1 MRYTPIGNE
10 REALDRINGLGFN
23 QYVVASY
30 EEDWQRE
37 EGEPEIERTVDIAHA
52 VETFFELCG
61 VILCVELRGVDFD
74 GSEYPVCIGG
84 TAPDLSEEGEY
95 IEE

>member
-1 MRYTPIGNE
+1 MHLSEMKGRPWIGSM
-10 REALDRINGLGFN
+10 ALVLTKYII
-23 QYVVASY
+23 ASY

-37 EGEPEIERTVDIAHA
+37 EGEPEIERTTDIAHA
-52 VETFFELCG
+52 VETFFDLCG
-61 VILCVELRGVDFD
+61 VILCVELRGVDLD

-95 IEE
+95 IKE